1 MAELFVDLEK
11 LRHNIKYM
19 CNYCSFK
26 NLELVGVIKGGYAF
40 PLLIKEFQEGGIKLI
55 GISKAS
61 IAKKSA
67 RFFNNKP
74 IFIKLP
80 SLGELKTVT
89 RYFKASLNSEL
100 VVIRALAEAAAK
112 NSETHGIILMVD
124 NGDLREGVM
133 PEDVLGTVQE
143 ILLIKNSHIKL
154 LGLGANLGCF
164 SGTLPDNENI
174 KLLQELVLDIETR
187 LGYEIETVSIG
198 GSVMLGWM
206 EDHQLPSKINQI
218 RIGEAILLG
227 NIPII
232 NKKHE
237 DLFDDIF
244 IFKSEIIEVKEKPST
259 PPGKQGKDAFGRKPK
274 MIANGIRKKAILNFG
289 ITDTYPGGLIPCLE
303 NLEIIYFGTD
313 YTVVDITNC
322 EQKIK
327 LGDALEFKMNYRAMH
342 QTFLSPYIKVNLIG
356 EK

>member
-19 CNYCSFK
+19 CNYCSLK
-26 NLELVGVIKGGYAF
+26 NLELVGVLKGDYALP
-40 PLLIKEFQEGGIKLI
+40 PLVREFQEGGIKSI

-67 RFFNNKP
+67 GLFDNKP
-74 IFIKLP
+74 LFIKLP
-80 SLGELKTVT
+80 SLGELKIVT

-100 VVIRALAEAAAK
+100 VVIQALAEAAAI

-143 ILLIKNSHIKL
+143 ILLIKNPHIKL
-154 LGLGANLGCF
+154 IGLGANLGCL
-164 SGTLPDNENI
+164 SGTLPDNENL
-174 KLLQELVLDIETR
+174 KLIQELALDVETR
-187 LGYEIETVSIG
+187 LGCEIETVSIG

-244 IFKSEIIEVKEKPST
+244 IFKSETLEVKEKPSI

-274 MIANGIRKKAILNFG
+274 MIAKGLRKKAILNFG
-289 ITDTYPGGLIPCLE
+289 IADTYPAGLIPCLE
-303 NLEIIYFGTD
+303 NLEIIYFGSD

-322 EQKIK
+322 EQKIEP
-327 LGDALEFKMNYRAMH
+327 GDVLKFKMDYRALH
-342 QTFLSPYIKVNLIG
+342 HTFLSPFIKTNLIG

>member
-1 MAELFVDLEK
+1 MAELLVDLEK

-40 PLLIKEFQEGGIKLI
+40 PLIIKEFQEGGIKSI

-74 IFIKLP
+74 LFIKLP
-80 SLGELKTVT
+80 SFGELNTVT

-100 VVIRALAEAAAK
+100 VVIQALAEAAAK

-133 PEDVLGTVQE
+133 PEDVLETVQE
-143 ILLIKNSHIKL
+143 ILLIKNPHIKL
-154 LGLGANLGCF
+154 LGLGANLGCCR
-164 SGTLPDNENI
+164 GTLPDNENI

-206 EDHQLPSKINQI
+206 EDHQLPSEINQI
-218 RIGEAILLG
+218 RIEEAILLG

-244 IFKSEIIEVKEKPST
+244 IFKSEILEVKEKPST

-289 ITDTYPGGLIPCLE
+289 ISDTYPDGLIPCLE
-303 NLEIIYFGTD
+303 NLEIIYFGSD

-327 LGDALEFKMNYRAMH
+327 PGDVLEFKMNYRAMH
-342 QTFLSPYIKVNLIG
+342 QTFLSPFIKVNLIG